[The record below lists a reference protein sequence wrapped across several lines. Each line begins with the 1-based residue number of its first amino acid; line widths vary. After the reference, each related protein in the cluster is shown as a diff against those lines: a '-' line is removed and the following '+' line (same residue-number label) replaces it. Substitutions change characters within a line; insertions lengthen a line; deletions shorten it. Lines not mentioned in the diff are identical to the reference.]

1 MKLLEVS
8 LCILL
13 SLVTANAIG
22 VAWNYSDQDAWKTV
36 DGWDCDGR
44 RQSPINIVTSA
55 LVRRSSLIDL
65 VLTNF
70 DQTYDG
76 NWTNTGHALQF
87 NPDTSSLVPTFQN
100 HLGTYQLVQFHF
112 HWGRTSAVGS
122 EHQVDGSTYGGE
134 LHFVTRKTTGSAT
147 AGDAFAVLGVLLRG
161 DSSLSLSGVWS
172 SLASDI
178 PSDEGDYVSLSGI
191 RPMDM
196 IPANLSYYY
205 YQGSLTT
212 PACSEVVQW
221 FLLRN
226 AVSVP
231 EQFLQAMRTS
241 VLDADGAVLQQNY
254 RDTQPLNGRKVMIQG
269 TGGSPVRQNS
279 LSIILLVLLSVF
291 ILGLCH

>member
-13 SLVTANAIG
+13 SLVAANAIG

-55 LVRRSSLIDL
+55 LVTGSSLIDL

-87 NPDTSSLVPTFQN
+87 KPDTSSLVPTFQN

-134 LHFVTRKTTGSAT
+134 LHFVTRKITGSVT
-147 AGDAFAVLGVLLRG
+147 VGDAFAVLGVLLRG
-161 DSSLSLSGVWS
+161 DSSLPLSGVWS
-172 SLASDI
+172 SLAGDI
-178 PSDEGDYVSLSGI
+178 PRDEGDYVSLSGI

-196 IPANLSYYY
+196 IPANLNYYY

-212 PACSEVVQW
+212 PPCSEVVQW
-221 FLLRN
+221 FVLRN
-226 AVSVP
+226 AVTVP
-231 EQFLQAMRTS
+231 EDFLQAMRTK
-241 VLDADGAVLQQNY
+241 VLDADGVVLKQNY
-254 RDTQPLNGRKVMIQG
+254 RDTQPLNGRKVMIQH
-269 TGGSPVRQNS
+269 
-279 LSIILLVLLSVF
+279 
-291 ILGLCH
+291 C